1 MRLAIAARIWESGR
15 SSYSTPGTGGAT
27 AGEAVTGE
35 AATVTVAVAA
45 STSRRMIRPPGPEPR
60 TSRRSTPACAAIFL
74 ASGDAFTRPAAIVT
88 GAVGMEMPS
97 AGALTAGA
105 AGARAGT
112 TAGLGSA
119 GAGVAVGARS
129 EERRVGKGCGWRG

>member
-15 SSYSTPGTGGAT
+15 SSYSTPGTVGAT
-27 AGEAVTGE
+27 AGEAVTAAGE
-35 AATVTVAVAA
+35 AATVTVPVAA

-88 GAVGMEMPS
+88 GAVGMGMPS

-119 GAGVAVGARS
+119 GAGVAVGAGEIGRAH
-129 EERRVGKGCGWRG
+129 V